1 MKKFLVFLM
10 SIVII
15 VSFGLVTYYFL
26 RNDEIINFKNYE
38 IYCNVG
44 DTISIAD
51 LGKNVKKAS
60 YKTKYNY
67 NAGDETVVSS
77 VTFDDKKGYY
87 VAKKGGDF
95 EVVISTTNKNFAKF
109 KFVFHIG
116 DGSDEN
122 PYFVRNEQDLVKI
135 GRAYSLSSKYE
146 LLNDVMLSTSFQ
158 PIGFDAIQNEW
169 TGFNGFFEGNNHT
182 IVGSNFAYETENAGL
197 FASLNGATVRNL
209 TLKNFDISGSY
220 SNAGVLAGSANNAVV
235 NNVRVKN
242 SKINNAKI
250 EGVTAGLIGSV
261 SNGSNVSTCAVEE
274 ISLTAGSEETPV
286 VATVAG
292 LIGSLNQST
301 VSACFST
308 GKIVVA
314 DTSSK
319 VAGFIGNMVV
329 SSTVG
334 SVQQSYAN
342 VESENANYAGFISNI
357 STAGNMDNANY
368 LKFLVGNY
376 SVASNGVAVKEKPD
390 LIKKLY
396 SEENLVYGVKNFA
409 STDEMKSNCK
419 FVFYATNSQ
428 KVYWDKVVWKIVE
441 ANLPVLYSTNVA
453 PSAVSSEY
461 YLADNDSKH
470 GYDTASFLAF
480 IAECRANGGIK
491 NQNYTLHSD
500 IDLTDVDWTS
510 LDIENSIFDG
520 NGFKIINLN
529 LKNTNG
535 NNLALFNK
543 VTNSTIK
550 NVTFENVKFT
560 TNANQASVVA
570 TSVEGTSSTL
580 TDITVNFA
588 NEITNIFTSFAGIV
602 NSLAGKIENCKV
614 QNLTINENAKIDEV
628 AGVANTINA
637 GARLENNEVTANLKA
652 EKSIAGV
659 ANTNS
664 GSILNTNAKITVD
677 YYSNVNTNSAL
688 TVAGLVDTNNAE
700 SSVQNAIVD
709 VNFKINKTTNE
720 IWTVG
725 AVYMNNGSISVVTV
739 KGEGI
744 ELPSTSA
751 SSAIVAGLVGLNNGS
766 LTSSKCTA
774 TKIGTFTAGKNHMVA
789 GIAFSNSSEK
799 SKIEQCVVTSNVE
812 GNIVAGAVVK
822 MQNAQAKMDQVLIGA
837 YDFES
842 KTLTQNKIA
851 GDRYVAG
858 VVVDLRNGNVSN
870 VQASSLI
877 EGKANSTVSSLIV
890 LLFPNG
896 ATFKTATIDSTFT
909 GFGSFYSETWFNFRN
924 ATASQKQELGYET
937 TGNDDMS
944 FNLLSQDNFAGS
956 MQSVIINSTS
966 ASREDKTYTT
976 STFQY
981 GMFFPVWWPTY
992 ENSENSSYFKLVNS
1006 EEFKLASTFKGNIV
1020 MTAKTGVFNLSTATF
1035 TKKCTFNFETVW
1047 AEADT
1052 GIALSFVDNI

>member
-10 SIVII
+10 SIVVI

-26 RNDEIINFKNYE
+26 RNDEVINFKNNE

-51 LGKNVKKAS
+51 LGKSVKKAS
-60 YKTKYNY
+60 HKTKYNY

-95 EVVISTTNKNFAKF
+95 EVVISTTNKKFAKF

-116 DGSDEN
+116 DGSEEN

-135 GRAYSLSSKYE
+135 GSVYSLSSKYE
-146 LLNDVMLSTSFQ
+146 MLNDVMLSTSFQ
-158 PIGFDAIQNEW
+158 PIGFDTTQNTW
-169 TGFNGFFEGNNHT
+169 TGFNGFFEGNNHA

-209 TLKNFDISGSY
+209 TLKNFDITGSY
-220 SNAGVLAGSANNAVV
+220 TNAGVLAGSANNAVV

-274 ISLTAGSEETPV
+274 ISLTAGSEENPV

-301 VSACFST
+301 VRACFST

-314 DTSSK
+314 DASSK

-329 SSTVG
+329 SSTAG

-342 VESENANYAGFISNI
+342 VDSENANYAGFINTI
-357 STAGNMDNANY
+357 STTGNMDDANY

-376 SVASNGVAVKEKPD
+376 SVASNGVAVKVKPE

-396 SEENLVYGVKNFA
+396 SEENLVYGVKNFTSA
-409 STDEMKSNCK
+409 DEMKSDCK

-428 KVYWDKVVWKIVE
+428 KVYWDTFVWKIVE
-441 ANLPVLYSTNVA
+441 TNLPVLYSTNLT

-461 YLADNDSKH
+461 YLADNDAQH
-470 GYDTASFLAF
+470 VYDTSTFLKF
-480 IAECRANGGIK
+480 IAECRAKGGIK

-500 IDLTDVDWTS
+500 IDLTNVDWTAI
-510 LDIENSIFDG
+510 DIENSIFDG

-529 LKNTNG
+529 LKNPSNE
-535 NNLALFNK
+535 NLAFFNK

-550 NVTFENVKFT
+550 NVTFENAKLT
-560 TNANQASVVA
+560 IDARQAAVVA
-570 TSVEGTSSTL
+570 TSVEGETSKLSN
-580 TDITVNFA
+580 INVSFA
-588 NEITNIFTSFAGIV
+588 NDIVNSYICFAGIV
-602 NSLAGKIENCKV
+602 NSLAGTIENCKV
-614 QNLTINENAKIDEV
+614 QGLTIGESAWIDQI
-628 AGVANTINA
+628 AGVASTINA
-637 GARLENNEVTANLKA
+637 GARLENNDVTANLKA
-652 EKSIAGV
+652 IMTIAGV
-659 ANTNS
+659 ATINS
-664 GSILNTNAKITVD
+664 GSILNTNVKITVD
-677 YYSNVNTNSAL
+677 YASSVSIYNSL
-688 TVAGLVDTNNAE
+688 TVAGLVNTNNLE
-700 SSVQNAIVD
+700 GSVQNATVD
-709 VNFKINKTTNE
+709 VNFKINKTVDE
-720 IWTVG
+720 IWTAG
-725 AVYMNNGSISVVTV
+725 AVYLNNGSVSGVTV
-739 KGEGI
+739 KGAGI
-744 ELPSTSA
+744 ELPSTSTD
-751 SSAIVAGLVGLNNGS
+751 SAIVAGLVGLNNGS

-774 TKIGTFTAGKNHMVA
+774 TQIGTFTAGKNHMVA
-789 GIAFSNSSEK
+789 GIAFSNSNEK
-799 SKIEQCVVTSNVE
+799 SKIEKCVVTSNLE

-858 VVVDLRNGNVSN
+858 VVVDLRNGDVSN

-909 GFGSFYSETWFNFRN
+909 GFGSFYSETWINFRN

-956 MQSVIINSTS
+956 MQSVIINSDS
-966 ASREDKTYTT
+966 ATREDKTYET

-992 ENSENSSYFKLVNS
+992 EDSENSSYFKMVNS

-1020 MTAKTGVFNLSTATF
+1020 MTAKTGVFNLGTATY

-1047 AEADT
+1047 VEADT